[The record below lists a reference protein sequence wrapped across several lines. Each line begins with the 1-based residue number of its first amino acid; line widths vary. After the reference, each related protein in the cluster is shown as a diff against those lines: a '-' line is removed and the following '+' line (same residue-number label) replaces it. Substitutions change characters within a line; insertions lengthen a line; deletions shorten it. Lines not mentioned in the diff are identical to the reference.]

1 MVMRDWLL
9 WQKLSTIQGNY
20 TRKLYKEITFRSF
33 ATLHKATQIFSFVF
47 TRVVG
52 WGRWGQMCIHDTS
65 YRKFLRQ
72 SWRIRDLKEGT
83 GSTGS
88 NQVST
93 MQTSFKPQVHNQV
106 CQLSTIKCANYQL
119 SSVPTSEQNSR
130 NLQST
135 GVQLAMNERGSRIR
149 EMQIAGRSISLKTN
163 TQT

>member
-52 WGRWGQMCIHDTS
+52 WGRWGQMCQIHHTS

-72 SWRIRDLKEGT
+72 SWRIPDLKEGT

-106 CQLSTIKCANYQL
+106 CQLSTIKCANVRTKFKKL
-119 SSVPTSEQNSR
+119 TNHRRPISDEWKRFR
-130 NLQST
+130 NQ
-135 GVQLAMNERGSRIR
+135 GDANCW
-149 EMQIAGRSISLKTN
+149 
-163 TQT
+163 